1 MIQVT
6 DVGTKGPRGASHIP
20 KVMELSLKPL
30 VLFTALPCLQPKV
43 GKTSLSPALPLRIT
57 VVQAV
62 RLSGEHPEVASE
74 LLLGSQL
81 WLKQDKS
88 RGSVG
93 FHLTNPA
100 CEWMLLTPPMT
111 QGAPKPS
118 DAQL

>member
-30 VLFTALPCLQPKV
+30 VLFTALPCLQPKE

-62 RLSGEHPEVASE
+62 RLSGEHPEVAVNS
-74 LLLGSQL
+74 GSSLIPQIMVP
-81 WLKQDKS
+81 KK
-88 RGSVG
+88 RMITKPVG
-93 FHLTNPA
+93 
-100 CEWMLLTPPMT
+100 
-111 QGAPKPS
+111 
-118 DAQL
+118 